1 MVCSQNQAWSASAG
15 MGGSRSAVSNAEL
28 QQLKEKLQQQN
39 SGAIPLNF
47 VPTAPGHDPSA
58 SNPKGRMPRQ
68 SPRNPQ
74 TERFLEMLGLPY
86 NLDQQSRQFV
96 PPSESLLCAEYL
108 GALGNS
114 ENASRTCV
122 YGHTAQHNIFGL
134 CCCELSGSH
143 LCCLSNISKCK
154 ARSFHLCHLP

>member
-1 MVCSQNQAWSASAG
+1 
-15 MGGSRSAVSNAEL
+15 MGGSRNAVSNAQL

-58 SNPKGRMPRQ
+58 PNPKGRMPRA

-74 TERFLEMLGLPY
+74 TEQFLEMLGLPY

-96 PPSESLLCAEYL
+96 PPSESLLCAENL
-108 GALGNS
+108 KCSGNIGNALENS
-114 ENASRTCV
+114 ANASRRVCM
-122 YGHTAQHNIFGL
+122 YGNIAQQNDVGL
-134 CCCELSGSH
+134 CCCEISGSH
-143 LCCLSNISKCK
+143 VCCLTNISKCNT
-154 ARSFHLCHLP
+154 RSSCLCHLT